1 MNCGEVSP
9 LVYLFQEEDLFI
21 SDEYDEWGDPTGNSY
36 VCVNAS
42 VAKYTDSRGGSHDLK
57 MQMQIKPYDET
68 IEFIIL
74 AADGSGE
81 STPSASDPRT
91 LQYRINN
98 RFDDD
103 ERFVGST
110 TLVETPR
117 YRNVVVA
124 EKPSY
129 SDSQETSPYNGIIV
143 AMFQSDVIRFLLSAS
158 NGNNFDF
165 SFEYDPI
172 LLSRLLEMCGEDVC
186 LTAQDDAISIT
197 NIIPSF
203 MFSGTC
209 LTNVV
214 IPDSV
219 TTIGWNAFSGC
230 ASLESVTIPDSVT
243 TIDVYAFSD
252 CTSLE
257 SVIIPDSVTTIGRF
271 AFSGCTSLESVAI
284 SNRVT
289 HIGRGVFSST
299 SLKNVTIPDSV
310 TSIDEHAFS
319 GCTSLESVIIPD
331 SVTSIGRFAF
341 SGCTSLESVI
351 IPDSVT
357 YIYEYAF
364 SGCTSLESVIIP
376 DSVTYIDEDA
386 FSGCTSLKTVVIRGT
401 SLSEGSKLIRNR
413 IGDDV
418 AYSYVE
424 R

>member
-1 MNCGEVSP
+1 MYKRLISALACLIVCASSIWSAVDCDENGHDYVNYKCVNCGEVSP

-230 ASLESVTIPDSVT
+230 
-243 TIDVYAFSD
+243 
-252 CTSLE
+252 
-257 SVIIPDSVTTIGRF
+257 
-271 AFSGCTSLESVAI
+271 TSLESVAI

-331 SVTSIGRFAF
+331 SVT
-341 SGCTSLESVI
+341 
-351 IPDSVT
+351 
-357 YIYEYAF
+357 YIDEHAF